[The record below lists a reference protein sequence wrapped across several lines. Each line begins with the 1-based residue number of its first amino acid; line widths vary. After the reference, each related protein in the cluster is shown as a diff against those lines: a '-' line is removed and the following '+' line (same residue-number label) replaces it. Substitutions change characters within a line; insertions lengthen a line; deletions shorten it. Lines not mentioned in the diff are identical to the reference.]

1 MPSVTAR
8 SLGVIM
14 WCLPLVLQP
23 STTLASEPQAKASS
37 EQQTK
42 NPNAPP
48 AFNES
53 AQPPGAQARDGSP
66 GKQPLAS
73 PSVAVS
79 PKEKAWHTL
88 QTACTGDKATD
99 RANATRVLGLIR
111 NDVKAT
117 KLAEK
122 ALSDLKPEVRAAAA
136 AALGDMNSRRSIP
149 KLKKALDDE
158 NPLVALAAA
167 HSLHLMRNNSAYEVY
182 SEILAKQRKG
192 GKGLI
197 SSQMS
202 TFSDPKKMAQLG
214 FEEGIGF
221 VPFAGIGWKAIKEVR
236 KDDSSPVRAA
246 AAKVLADDPDPATTK
261 VLEEAAGDKSWIVR
275 AAALDALARR
285 GDPSALET
293 VELYIGDEKD
303 VVRYTAAASALRLI
317 ASKEAKPEAR
327 KTRKQRTVK

>member
-23 STTLASEPQAKASS
+23 STTLASEQQAKASS

-53 AQPPGAQARDGSP
+53 VQPPGAQPRDGLP

-73 PSVAVS
+73 PPVAVS
-79 PKEKAWHTL
+79 AKQEAWHTL
-88 QTACTGDKATD
+88 ETACTGDKAPD
-99 RANATRVLGLIR
+99 RATATRVLGLIR

-122 ALSDLKPEVRAAAA
+122 ALSDPKPEVRAAAA

-149 KLKKALDDE
+149 KLKKTLDDKD
-158 NPLVALAAA
+158 PSVALAAA

-192 GKGLI
+192 GKGLM

-236 KDDSSPVRAA
+236 KGDSSPVRAA
-246 AAKVLADDPDPATTK
+246 AAKVLANDPDPATTK
-261 VLEEAAGDKSWIVR
+261 VLEKAAGDKSWLVR
-275 AAALDALARR
+275 AAALEALARR

-327 KTRKQRTVK
+327 KARKQRTVK

>member
-1 MPSVTAR
+1 MQSVTSR
-8 SLGVIM
+8 SICVV
-14 WCLPLVLQP
+14 WCLPLALQLSMARVLERQGNMP
-23 STTLASEPQAKASS
+23 SERQSKNQA
-37 EQQTK
+37 
-42 NPNAPP
+42 APIR
-48 AFNES
+48 ES
-53 AQPPGAQARDGSP
+53 AQPPLDQPREDSP
-66 GKQPLAS
+66 GKQVP
-73 PSVAVS
+73 VKVS
-79 PKEKAWHTL
+79 PKEEAWHTL
-88 QTACTGDKATD
+88 ETACTGEKLTD
-99 RANATRVLGLIR
+99 RANATRVLGLVR

-122 ALSDLKPEVRAAAA
+122 ALSDPKPEVKAAAA

-149 KLKKALDDE
+149 KLKKALDDK
-158 NPLVALAAA
+158 NPSVALAAA

-246 AAKVLADDPDPATTK
+246 AAKVLADDPNPATTK

-275 AAALDALARR
+275 AAALEALARR
-285 GDPSALET
+285 GDPSALDT
-293 VELYIGDEKD
+293 VELYLLDEKD
-303 VVRYTAAASALRLI
+303 VVRYTAAASALRLMRI
-317 ASKEAKPEAR
+317 KEAKSEAR
-327 KTRKQRTVK
+327 KLQRPEMK

>member
-1 MPSVTAR
+1 M
-8 SLGVIM
+8 
-14 WCLPLVLQP
+14 
-23 STTLASEPQAKASS
+23 
-37 EQQTK
+37 
-42 NPNAPP
+42 
-48 AFNES
+48 
-53 AQPPGAQARDGSP
+53 
-66 GKQPLAS
+66 
-73 PSVAVS
+73 S

-236 KDDSSPVRAA
+236 KDDSSPGGGSWRQKLASTRSGTGGACPTRRSLRARDGGTVHRRREGCSEIHRIRIRPA
-246 AAKVLADDPDPATTK
+246 A
-261 VLEEAAGDKSWIVR
+261 
-275 AAALDALARR
+275 
-285 GDPSALET
+285 
-293 VELYIGDEKD
+293 Y
-303 VVRYTAAASALRLI
+303 
-317 ASKEAKPEAR
+317 SKQGG
-327 KTRKQRTVK
+327 KT

>member
-8 SLGVIM
+8 SLGIIM
-14 WCLPLVLQP
+14 WCLSLVLQP
-23 STTLASEPQAKASS
+23 STTLASEQQAKASS

-53 AQPPGAQARDGSP
+53 VQPPGAQTRDGSP

-149 KLKKALDDE
+149 KLKKALDDK
-158 NPLVALAAA
+158 NPAVALAAA

-197 SSQMS
+197 SRSEEHTSELQSQS
-202 TFSDPKKMAQLG
+202 NLVCRLLLEKK
-214 FEEGIGF
+214 
-221 VPFAGIGWKAIKEVR
+221 KK
-236 KDDSSPVRAA
+236 K
-246 AAKVLADDPDPATTK
+246 K
-261 VLEEAAGDKSWIVR
+261 
-275 AAALDALARR
+275 
-285 GDPSALET
+285 
-293 VELYIGDEKD
+293 
-303 VVRYTAAASALRLI
+303 I
-317 ASKEAKPEAR
+317 A
-327 KTRKQRTVK
+327 

>member
-1 MPSVTAR
+1 
-8 SLGVIM
+8 
-14 WCLPLVLQP
+14 
-23 STTLASEPQAKASS
+23 
-37 EQQTK
+37 
-42 NPNAPP
+42 
-48 AFNES
+48 
-53 AQPPGAQARDGSP
+53 
-66 GKQPLAS
+66 
-73 PSVAVS
+73 
-79 PKEKAWHTL
+79 
-88 QTACTGDKATD
+88 
-99 RANATRVLGLIR
+99 
-111 NDVKAT
+111 
-117 KLAEK
+117 
-122 ALSDLKPEVRAAAA
+122 
-136 AALGDMNSRRSIP
+136 
-149 KLKKALDDE
+149 
-158 NPLVALAAA
+158 
-167 HSLHLMRNNSAYEVY
+167 
-182 SEILAKQRKG
+182 
-192 GKGLI
+192 
-197 SSQMS
+197 MS

-275 AAALDALARR
+275 AAALEALARR